1 MSAAHGQ
8 AAPPL
13 GTTTNFAILAGA
25 GITNTG
31 SSVIIGTAALPGDLG
46 TSTATIVGFPPGSVA
61 APGVI
66 HPTGDGATIAAQSDL
81 TTAYN
86 NLLNRPATAN
96 LTGRDL
102 GGLTLIPGV
111 YNFSSSA
118 GLTGIL
124 RLNALGNPNAV
135 FIFNIASTL
144 VTASAS
150 SVSLINGAQGGN
162 VFWRVGSSATLGSA
176 TSFAGDI
183 LAQASITF
191 DPGATIACGAAWAR
205 VGAVTLSSNMIS
217 LCNLVTVPG
226 PGNGPPLGPT
236 GVPLLASLLP
246 SSATVNERSV
256 ANALDGF
263 TSRGGTL
270 PLGLLG
276 LFGLSPSDLA
286 TALTQG
292 SGEAATAVPQAG
304 AQAMNSFLSL
314 VTNPFAGDRGV
325 APDDLQSPRR
335 GLVYKAPVY
344 KAANE
349 IAPDPRNWEIWS
361 AAYGVQNRTGGDVLA
376 GSHDLSARAF
386 GYVTGLD
393 YRVTPYTAIGFAL
406 AGGGTTFGVSEGLGG
421 GQSDMFQS
429 AVYSLTR
436 VDSTY
441 VSAALAYAWQ
451 HVSTQRT
458 LTVAATDTLTA
469 EFSANNVGGRIEG
482 GHGFKVPGIFGLPG
496 FVFTPYAALQA
507 QAFRTPSYSE
517 VAASGSS
524 NFALAYDALTTT
536 TTRTELGAWF
546 EPTIALEN
554 GAILTLRTRAAWAYD
569 HWSDTNVNAAF
580 QSLPGSSFTVIGA
593 TPTRDSLLA
602 SASAEI
608 TYRNGVSLAG
618 LFNTELAEDSQTYSG
633 FLRLR
638 YTW

>member
-1 MSAAHGQ
+1 
-8 AAPPL
+8 
-13 GTTTNFAILAGA
+13 
-25 GITNTG
+25 
-31 SSVIIGTAALPGDLG
+31 
-46 TSTATIVGFPPGSVA
+46 
-61 APGVI
+61 
-66 HPTGDGATIAAQSDL
+66 
-81 TTAYN
+81 
-86 NLLNRPATAN
+86 
-96 LTGRDL
+96 
-102 GGLTLIPGV
+102 
-111 YNFSSSA
+111 
-118 GLTGIL
+118 
-124 RLNALGNPNAV
+124 
-135 FIFNIASTL
+135 
-144 VTASAS
+144 
-150 SVSLINGAQGGN
+150 
-162 VFWRVGSSATLGSA
+162 
-176 TSFAGDI
+176 
-183 LAQASITF
+183 
-191 DPGATIACGAAWAR
+191 
-205 VGAVTLSSNMIS
+205 
-217 LCNLVTVPG
+217 
-226 PGNGPPLGPT
+226 
-236 GVPLLASLLP
+236 LLP

-451 HVSTQRT
+451 HVSTHRT

-554 GAILTLRTRAAWAYD
+554 GATLTLRTRAAWAYD

-593 TPTRDSLLA
+593 APMRDSLLS
-602 SASAEI
+602 SAGPQISF
-608 TYRNGVSLAG
+608 RNGISLAG
-618 LFNTELAEDSQTYSG
+618 WFESDLSRRSQTYDG
-633 FLRLR
+633 TARLR
-638 YTW
+638 YVW